1 MSVHSPRRPF
11 APATRRP
18 IAPPGL
24 DLATAYPTSTKLM
37 PKLSETSLPD
47 REKQQKPPRNCPKLH
62 PRIARS
68 PVKHWKSCPIR
79 PVRKILRRQPVRSG
93 LERTERNRTEP
104 NKAEH
109 LARQFPVT
117 HWEFHRRGR
126 KTRRPRTPTGGAGV
140 AKFELGIRL
149 RRERSSVSGNRSS
162 VDGTRPLSV
171 RPARILRRRLR
182 RSPVLPAF
190 PPYRPEMWPVPGV
203 VASVP
208 GTSRR
213 LRRSRRS

>member
-1 MSVHSPRRPF
+1 MSVHSP
-11 APATRRP
+11 RRP

-24 DLATAYPTSTKLM
+24 DPAAAYPTSTKLM
-37 PKLSETSLPD
+37 PPMPKVSETILLD

-62 PRIARS
+62 HSDRTISSKTLEILSDPAHGKNPR
-68 PVKHWKSCPIR
+68 PP
-79 PVRKILRRQPVRSG
+79 PVRSG
-93 LERTERNRTEP
+93 LDQIEWNRTEP
-104 NKAEH
+104 NKPEH
-109 LARQFPVT
+109 VARQFPVK

-126 KTRRPRTPTGGAGV
+126 KTRRPRTPTGGAGA
-140 AKFELGIRL
+140 AKFELGISP

-162 VDGTRPLSV
+162 ADGTRPVSA

-190 PPYRPEMWPVPGV
+190 PPYRPEMSPAPGV
-203 VASVP
+203 VASAP
-208 GTSRR
+208 ESSRR